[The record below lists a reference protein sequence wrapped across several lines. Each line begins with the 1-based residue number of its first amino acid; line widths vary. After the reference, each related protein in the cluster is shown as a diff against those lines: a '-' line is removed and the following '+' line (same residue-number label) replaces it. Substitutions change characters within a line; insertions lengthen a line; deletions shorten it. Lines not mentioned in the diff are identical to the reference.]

1 MENIAIK
8 HLIEFYKS
16 YIKDK
21 EEYIKLLEDG
31 DGRFNV
37 SHYFYQCGLLQAY
50 SGMLEDFIEVL
61 GGEDN
66 GKD

>member
-8 HLIEFYKS
+8 RLIEFYKS

-31 DGRFNV
+31 DGKINV

-50 SGMLEDFIEVL
+50 SDMLANFIEVL
-61 GGEDN
+61 GGDEE
-66 GKD
+66 